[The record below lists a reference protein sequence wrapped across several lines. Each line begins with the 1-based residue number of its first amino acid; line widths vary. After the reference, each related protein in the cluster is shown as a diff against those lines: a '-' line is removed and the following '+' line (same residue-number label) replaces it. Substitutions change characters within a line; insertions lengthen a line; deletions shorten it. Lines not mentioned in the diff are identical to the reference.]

1 VISIKVSEGRCD
13 RVIFTVVM
21 WRVVVRVV
29 ITLRLAV
36 LKIIAN
42 DIVIMVVTWQRH
54 AGHRH
59 NGQLELSPL
68 EGQNRRLQD

>member
-1 VISIKVSEGRCD
+1 VNRYD

-21 WRVVVRVV
+21 WRVVARAV
-29 ITLRLAV
+29 ITLTGRLAV

-42 DIVIMVVTWQRH
+42 DIVIMVMTWQH
-54 AGHRH
+54 HPSRH

-68 EGQNRRLQD
+68 EGQNRRQD